1 MNSVGW
7 FKTLTSLSWRRQQAI
22 AVRVRSMNPS
32 EPIRVMVVDD
42 HDIMRAGLVSMIDRE
57 PGMRVVAEAGDGLR
71 AVEEFHRHKP
81 DITLMD
87 LRMPLMDGV
96 EAIESIR
103 KEFGSS
109 RFIVL
114 TTYDGDEDIYRAL
127 EAGAQ
132 AYLLKG
138 MARNELFAAIRA
150 VHSGLRYIPSVVAK
164 SIRSQIRSDLTKRE
178 LDVLRLLAAGKTNKE
193 IAAAIDTTEGT
204 IKSYVIHILEKLEV
218 SDRTEAVTTA
228 IKRGIIHL

>member
-1 MNSVGW
+1 MS
-7 FKTLTSLSWRRQQAI
+7 
-22 AVRVRSMNPS
+22 PS
-32 EPIRVMVVDD
+32 EPIRVMVVED
-42 HDIMRAGLVSMIDRE
+42 HAIMRAGLVSMIDRE
-57 PGMRVVAEAGDGLR
+57 PGMTVVAEAGDGLR

-103 KEFGSS
+103 KELHNS

-114 TTYDGDEDIYRAL
+114 TIYDGDEDIYRAL
-127 EAGAQ
+127 EVGAQ

-138 MARNELFAAIRA
+138 MARSELFAAIRA
-150 VHSGLRYIPSVVAK
+150 VHSGLRYIPSVVTK
-164 SIRSQIRSDLTKRE
+164 SITSQIRSDLTNRE
-178 LDVLRLLAAGKTNKE
+178 LDVLKLLAAGRTNKE
-193 IAAAIDTTEGT
+193 IAAELDTTEGT
-204 IKSYVIHILEKLEV
+204 IKSYVIHILDKLEV

>member
-1 MNSVGW
+1 
-7 FKTLTSLSWRRQQAI
+7 
-22 AVRVRSMNPS
+22 
-32 EPIRVMVVDD
+32 MVVDD
-42 HDIMRAGLVSMIDRE
+42 HAIMRAGLVSMIDRE
-57 PGMRVVAEAGDGLR
+57 PGMTVVAEAGDGIQ
-71 AVEEFHRHKP
+71 AVEGFHRHKP

-103 KEFGSS
+103 KEFHKS

-127 EAGAQ
+127 EVGAQ

-138 MARNELFAAIRA
+138 MARSDLFAAIRA

-164 SIRSQIRSDLTKRE
+164 SITSRVRSDLTKRE
-178 LDVLRLLAAGKTNKE
+178 LDVLKLLAAGRSNKE
-193 IAAAIDTTEGT
+193 IAASLKTTEGT
-204 IKSYVIHILEKLEV
+204 VKSYVIHILDKLEV
-218 SDRTEAVTTA
+218 GDRTEAVTTA

>member
-1 MNSVGW
+1 ME
-7 FKTLTSLSWRRQQAI
+7 
-22 AVRVRSMNPS
+22 PS

-71 AVEEFHRHKP
+71 AVEEFHKHKP

-103 KEFGSS
+103 KEFHNS

-178 LDVLRLLAAGKTNKE
+178 LDVLRLLAAGRTNKE

-204 IKSYVIHILEKLEV
+204 IKSYVIHILDKLEV

>member
-1 MNSVGW
+1 M
-7 FKTLTSLSWRRQQAI
+7 K
-22 AVRVRSMNPS
+22 PS

-57 PGMRVVAEAGDGLR
+57 PGMKVVAEAGDGR
-71 AVEEFHRHKP
+71 QAVEEFHKYKP

-103 KEFGSS
+103 KEFQHS

-138 MARNELFAAIRA
+138 MARHELFAAIRA
-150 VHSGLRYIPSVVAK
+150 VHSGLRYIPSVVTK
-164 SIRSQIRSDLTKRE
+164 SISSQIRSDLTKRE
-178 LDVLRLLAAGKTNKE
+178 LDVLRLLAAGRTNKE

-204 IKSYVIHILEKLEV
+204 IKSYVIHILDKLEA

>member
-1 MNSVGW
+1 MS
-7 FKTLTSLSWRRQQAI
+7 
-22 AVRVRSMNPS
+22 PS
-32 EPIRVMVVDD
+32 NLIRVMVVDD
-42 HDIMRAGLVSMIDRE
+42 HAIMRAGLVSMIDRE
-57 PGMRVVAEAGDGLR
+57 PGMTVVAEAGNGIQ
-71 AVEEFHRHKP
+71 AVEGFHRHKP

-103 KEFGSS
+103 KEFHNS

-127 EAGAQ
+127 KAGAQ

-138 MARNELFAAIRA
+138 MARSDLFAAIRA

-164 SIRSQIRSDLTKRE
+164 SITSRVRSDLTKRE
-178 LDVLRLLAAGKTNKE
+178 LDVLKLLAAGGSNKE
-193 IAAAIDTTEGT
+193 IAASLKTTEGT
-204 IKSYVIHILEKLEV
+204 VKSYVIHILDKLEV
-218 SDRTEAVTTA
+218 GDRTEAVTTA